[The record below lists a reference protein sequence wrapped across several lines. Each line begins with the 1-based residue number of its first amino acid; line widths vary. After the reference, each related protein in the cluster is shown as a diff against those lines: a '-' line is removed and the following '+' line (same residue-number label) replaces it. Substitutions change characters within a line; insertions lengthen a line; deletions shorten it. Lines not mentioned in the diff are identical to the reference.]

1 MTTQRLYSTNYDYI
15 KYENIIKKIKFI
27 TKIHPLKLGLSI
39 QLLGCI
45 SFSSYSRVVF
55 NKLNIVNANQ
65 LLFKL

>member
-39 QLLGCI
+39 QLWGVYHSHHILGC
-45 SFSSYSRVVF
+45 F
-55 NKLNIVNANQ
+55 
-65 LLFKL
+65 

>member
-39 QLLGCI
+39 QLLGVYHSHHILGC
-45 SFSSYSRVVF
+45 F
-55 NKLNIVNANQ
+55 
-65 LLFKL
+65 